1 LQARGDPIVAEGA
14 QALLEDYEPLCRRLG
29 NPEGS
34 PRSSL
39 ARCHLLVCVLR
50 FLERVHPFAEGVYQ
64 LTLVS
69 HQPAHIHQAKAVLD
83 AFGLELSLPHGGGF
97 SAKGILS
104 LEPVIQA
111 VRTDEV
117 ATLGGRL
124 LGHDHV
130 LTGDAAHL
138 PRQQTG

>member
-1 LQARGDPIVAEGA
+1 MTPEDMPLDMIRAARVIRL
-14 QALLEDYEPLCRRLG
+14 ALGQRRVLRRLYVG
-29 NPEGS
+29 VAHVLLFAGMIV
-34 PRSSL
+34 L
-39 ARCHLLVCVLR
+39 FAGTLLVAVDYDLGWKVLR
-50 FLERVHPFAEGVYQ
+50 GGFYLGYE
-64 LTLVS
+64 
-69 HQPAHIHQAKAVLD
+69 AVLD